1 MTVSVCMGIYNGEKY
16 IEEQLDSILGQTRK
30 AEEVILCD
38 DCSTDRTVE
47 IVRLFIDR
55 NGLQESW
62 RLYCNGEN
70 RGYPGN
76 FYYVMG
82 LCAGDVVFLADQD
95 DVWAE
100 TKLERMCAVL
110 EEHPEAEVLA
120 CKFGL
125 MDGEGERIHA
135 VMAPSHSLG
144 TGKLRQGGL
153 REIFRKYQW
162 PGMVLAYRNG
172 WYRERGMGICG
183 QESPGPCGEY
193 GSWSHEEMGQ
203 CGEDRSGSCEDAG
216 HRGADGSRSREDAG
230 QCGEERNRSCE
241 DAGPCGEYG
250 SRSREEMGQC
260 GEERN
265 RSCEEMGYRGEYGS
279 RSHENVGQCGE
290 DRSGPCGNGGL
301 EFRVPHDIF
310 LCAMAA
316 EEGAFFHMDEELA
329 HHRRHD
335 SNTAAEEHRVG
346 KLLQRERKLWE
357 IEKYL
362 RMLGEFEERRVL
374 RTEAGKRILREKT
387 RAMEGRYEALRSGRI
402 WQVLRAAARDWR
414 QVRAVAVVCDLM
426 IVRGGR
432 E

>member
-47 IVRLFIDR
+47 IVRLFIER

-135 VMAPSHSLG
+135 VMAPSRSLG
-144 TGKLRQGGL
+144 TRKLRQVGL

-203 CGEDRSGSCEDAG
+203 CGE
-216 HRGADGSRSREDAG
+216 
-230 QCGEERNRSCE
+230 
-241 DAGPCGEYG
+241 
-250 SRSREEMGQC
+250 
-260 GEERN
+260 ERN

-279 RSHENVGQCGE
+279 RSHENAGPCGEYGSRSCEDAGQCGE

-362 RMLGEFEERRVL
+362 RMLGEFEEHRVL

-387 RAMEGRYEALRSGRI
+387 RAMEGRYEALQSGRI

-414 QVRAVAVVCDLM
+414 QVRAVAVVCDLV
-426 IVRGGR
+426 IVREGR

>member
-16 IEEQLDSILGQTRK
+16 IEEQLDSILRQTRR

-47 IVRLFIDR
+47 IVRLFIEKH
-55 NGLQESW
+55 GLGESW
-62 RLYCNGEN
+62 RLCCNKEN

-76 FYYVMG
+76 FYYAMS

-95 DVWAE
+95 DIWAE

-135 VMAPSHSLG
+135 VMAPSRSLG
-144 TGKLRQGGL
+144 TRKLRQVGL

-162 PGMVLAYRNG
+162 PGMVLAHRNG

-183 QESPGPCGEY
+183 QESPGQKGARTAGEAEEC
-193 GSWSHEEMGQ
+193 HEEMGQ
-203 CGEDRSGSCEDAG
+203 SRKDGNQSHAETGQSREDRSRSHEDAG
-216 HRGADGSRSREDAG
+216 H
-230 QCGEERNRSCE
+230 
-241 DAGPCGEYG
+241 
-250 SRSREEMGQC
+250 
-260 GEERN
+260 
-265 RSCEEMGYRGEYGS
+265 
-279 RSHENVGQCGE
+279 HGE
-290 DRSGPCGNGGL
+290 DGSGPCGNGES
-301 EFRVPHDIF
+301 EFKVPHDIF

-329 HHRRHD
+329 HHRRHED
-335 SNTAAEEHRVG
+335 NTAAEEHRVG
-346 KLLQRERKLWE
+346 KLLQKKRKLWE

-374 RTEAGKRILREKT
+374 RTEVGKRILREKT
-387 RAMEGRYEALRSGRI
+387 QAMEGRYEALQSGRI
-402 WQVLRAAARDWR
+402 WRVLRAAARDWR
-414 QVRAVAVVCDLM
+414 QVRGVVVVCDLV
-426 IVRGGR
+426 IVREGR

>member
-47 IVRLFIDR
+47 IVRLFIER

-135 VMAPSHSLG
+135 VMAPSRSLG
-144 TGKLRQGGL
+144 TRKLRQVGL

-183 QESPGPCGEY
+183 QESPGQKGARTAGEAEECRED
-193 GSWSHEEMGQ
+193 GNRSHEETGQ
-203 CGEDRSGSCEDAG
+203 SREDGNRSHEETGQSREDG
-216 HRGADGSRSREDAG
+216 NRSHEETGQSREDGSRSHGETGQSRED
-230 QCGEERNRSCE
+230 
-241 DAGPCGEYG
+241 
-250 SRSREEMGQC
+250 
-260 GEERN
+260 
-265 RSCEEMGYRGEYGS
+265 GS
-279 RSHENVGQCGE
+279 RSHEDAGHHGE
-290 DRSGPCGNGGL
+290 DGSGPCGNGGS
-301 EFRVPHDIF
+301 EFKVPHDIF

-329 HHRRHD
+329 RHRRHED
-335 SNTAAEEHRVG
+335 NTAAEEHRVG
-346 KLLQRERKLWE
+346 KLLQKERKLWE

-387 RAMEGRYEALRSGRI
+387 QAMEGRYEALQSGRI
-402 WQVLRAAARDWR
+402 WRVLRAAARDWR
-414 QVRAVAVVCDLM
+414 QVRGVAVVCDLV
-426 IVRGGR
+426 IVRKGR

>member
-16 IEEQLDSILGQTRK
+16 IEEQLDSILRQTRR

-47 IVRLFIDR
+47 IVRLFIEKH
-55 NGLQESW
+55 GLGESW
-62 RLYCNGEN
+62 RLCCNKEN

-76 FYYVMG
+76 FYYAMS

-95 DVWAE
+95 DIWAE

-110 EEHPEAEVLA
+110 EAHSEADVLA

-135 VMAPSHSLG
+135 VMAPSRSLG
-144 TGKLRQGGL
+144 TRKLRQVGL

-172 WYRERGMGICG
+172 NQSHAETGQSREDR
-183 QESPGPCGEY
+183 SR
-193 GSWSHEEMGQ
+193 SHEETGQ
-203 CGEDRSGSCEDAG
+203 SRKDGNRSHAETGQSREDRSRSHEDAG
-216 HRGADGSRSREDAG
+216 H
-230 QCGEERNRSCE
+230 
-241 DAGPCGEYG
+241 
-250 SRSREEMGQC
+250 
-260 GEERN
+260 
-265 RSCEEMGYRGEYGS
+265 
-279 RSHENVGQCGE
+279 HGE
-290 DRSGPCGNGGL
+290 DGSGPCGNGES
-301 EFRVPHDIF
+301 EFKVPHDIF

-329 HHRRHD
+329 RHRRHED
-335 SNTAAEEHRVG
+335 NTAAEEHRVG
-346 KLLQRERKLWE
+346 KLLQKKRKLWE

-374 RTEAGKRILREKT
+374 RTEVGKRILREKT
-387 RAMEGRYEALRSGRI
+387 QAMEGRYEALQSGRI
-402 WQVLRAAARDWR
+402 WRVLRAAARDWR
-414 QVRAVAVVCDLM
+414 QVRGVAVVCDLV
-426 IVRGGR
+426 IVRKGR

>member
-1 MTVSVCMGIYNGEKY
+1 
-16 IEEQLDSILGQTRK
+16 
-30 AEEVILCD
+30 
-38 DCSTDRTVE
+38 
-47 IVRLFIDR
+47 
-55 NGLQESW
+55 
-62 RLYCNGEN
+62 
-70 RGYPGN
+70 
-76 FYYVMG
+76 
-82 LCAGDVVFLADQD
+82 
-95 DVWAE
+95 
-100 TKLERMCAVL
+100 
-110 EEHPEAEVLA
+110 
-120 CKFGL
+120 
-125 MDGEGERIHA
+125 
-135 VMAPSHSLG
+135 
-144 TGKLRQGGL
+144 
-153 REIFRKYQW
+153 
-162 PGMVLAYRNG
+162 
-172 WYRERGMGICG
+172 
-183 QESPGPCGEY
+183 
-193 GSWSHEEMGQ
+193 MGQ

-387 RAMEGRYEALRSGRI
+387 RAMEGRYEALQSGRI
-402 WQVLRAAARDWR
+402 WRVLRAAARDWR

-426 IVRGGR
+426 IVRGGSR
-432 E
+432 EGFKDSGYLK

>member
-16 IEEQLDSILGQTRK
+16 IEEQLDSILRQTRR

-47 IVRLFIDR
+47 IVRLFIEKH
-55 NGLQESW
+55 GLGESW
-62 RLYCNGEN
+62 RLCCNGEN

-76 FYYVMG
+76 FYYAMS

-135 VMAPSHSLG
+135 VMAPSRSLG
-144 TGKLRQGGL
+144 TRKLRQVGL

-183 QESPGPCGEY
+183 QESPGQKGARTAGEAEECRED
-193 GSWSHEEMGQ
+193 GNRSHEETGQ
-203 CGEDRSGSCEDAG
+203 SRE
-216 HRGADGSRSREDAG
+216 DGSRSHGETGQSRED
-230 QCGEERNRSCE
+230 
-241 DAGPCGEYG
+241 
-250 SRSREEMGQC
+250 
-260 GEERN
+260 
-265 RSCEEMGYRGEYGS
+265 GS
-279 RSHENVGQCGE
+279 RSHEDAGHHGE
-290 DRSGPCGNGGL
+290 DGSGPCGNGGS
-301 EFRVPHDIF
+301 EFKVPHDIF

-329 HHRRHD
+329 HHRRHED
-335 SNTAAEEHRVG
+335 NTAAEEHRVG
-346 KLLQRERKLWE
+346 KLLQKKRKLWE

-374 RTEAGKRILREKT
+374 RTEVGKRILREKT
-387 RAMEGRYEALRSGRI
+387 QAMEGRYEALQSGRI
-402 WQVLRAAARDWR
+402 WRVLRAAARDWR
-414 QVRAVAVVCDLM
+414 QVRGVAVVCDLV
-426 IVRGGR
+426 IVREGR

>member
-1 MTVSVCMGIYNGEKY
+1 
-16 IEEQLDSILGQTRK
+16 
-30 AEEVILCD
+30 
-38 DCSTDRTVE
+38 
-47 IVRLFIDR
+47 
-55 NGLQESW
+55 
-62 RLYCNGEN
+62 
-70 RGYPGN
+70 
-76 FYYVMG
+76 
-82 LCAGDVVFLADQD
+82 
-95 DVWAE
+95 
-100 TKLERMCAVL
+100 
-110 EEHPEAEVLA
+110 
-120 CKFGL
+120 
-125 MDGEGERIHA
+125 
-135 VMAPSHSLG
+135 
-144 TGKLRQGGL
+144 
-153 REIFRKYQW
+153 
-162 PGMVLAYRNG
+162 
-172 WYRERGMGICG
+172 MGICG

-203 CGEDRSGSCEDAG
+203 CGE
-216 HRGADGSRSREDAG
+216 
-230 QCGEERNRSCE
+230 ERNRSCE

-250 SRSREEMGQC
+250 SRSREDAGHR
-260 GEERN
+260 GEYGSQSREDA
-265 RSCEEMGYRGEYGS
+265 GHRGEYGS
-279 RSHENVGQCGE
+279 RSHEDAGQCGE

-387 RAMEGRYEALRSGRI
+387 RAMEGRYEALQSGRI
-402 WQVLRAAARDWR
+402 WRVLRAAARDWR

>member
-16 IEEQLDSILGQTRK
+16 IEEQLDSILRQTRR
-30 AEEVILCD
+30 ADEVILCD

-47 IVRLFIDR
+47 IVRLFIER

-135 VMAPSHSLG
+135 VMAPSRSLG
-144 TGKLRQGGL
+144 TRKLRQVGL

-183 QESPGPCGEY
+183 QESPGQKGVRTAREAEECRKD
-193 GSWSHEEMGQ
+193 GSWSHGETGQ
-203 CGEDRSGSCEDAG
+203 SRK
-216 HRGADGSRSREDAG
+216 DGSRSHEETGQSREDGNRSHEETG
-230 QCGEERNRSCE
+230 QSREDGSRSHGETGQSREDGSRSCE
-241 DAGPCGEYG
+241 DA
-250 SRSREEMGQC
+250 
-260 GEERN
+260 
-265 RSCEEMGYRGEYGS
+265 
-279 RSHENVGQCGE
+279 GQCGE

-387 RAMEGRYEALRSGRI
+387 RAMEGRYEALQSGRI
-402 WQVLRAAARDWR
+402 WRVLRAAARDWR

-426 IVRGGR
+426 IVRGGSR
-432 E
+432 EGFKDSGYLK

>member
-47 IVRLFIDR
+47 IVRLFIER

-144 TGKLRQGGL
+144 TGKLRQVGL

-193 GSWSHEEMGQ
+193 GSWSY
-203 CGEDRSGSCEDAG
+203 EDM
-216 HRGADGSRSREDAG
+216 G

-250 SRSREEMGQC
+250 SRSREDA
-260 GEERN
+260 
-265 RSCEEMGYRGEYGS
+265 
-279 RSHENVGQCGE
+279 GQCGE
-290 DRSGPCGNGGL
+290 DRSGPSGNGGL

-387 RAMEGRYEALRSGRI
+387 RAMEGRYEALQSGRI
-402 WQVLRAAARDWR
+402 WRVLRAAARDWR

-426 IVRGGR
+426 IVRGGSR
-432 E
+432 EGFKDSGYLK

>member
-47 IVRLFIDR
+47 IVRLFIER

-82 LCAGDVVFLADQD
+82 LCTGDVVFLADQD

-144 TGKLRQGGL
+144 TGKLRQVGL

-172 WYRERGMGICG
+172 WYRERGMRICG

-193 GSWSHEEMGQ
+193 GSWSY
-203 CGEDRSGSCEDAG
+203 EDM
-216 HRGADGSRSREDAG
+216 G

-250 SRSREEMGQC
+250 SRSREDA
-260 GEERN
+260 
-265 RSCEEMGYRGEYGS
+265 
-279 RSHENVGQCGE
+279 GQCGE
-290 DRSGPCGNGGL
+290 DRSGPSGNGGL

-387 RAMEGRYEALRSGRI
+387 RAMEGRYEALQSGRI

>member
-47 IVRLFIDR
+47 IVRLFIER

-144 TGKLRQGGL
+144 TGKLRQVGL

-193 GSWSHEEMGQ
+193 GSWSY
-203 CGEDRSGSCEDAG
+203 ED
-216 HRGADGSRSREDAG
+216 
-230 QCGEERNRSCE
+230 
-241 DAGPCGEYG
+241 
-250 SRSREEMGQC
+250 MGQC

-279 RSHENVGQCGE
+279 RSREDAGQCGE
-290 DRSGPCGNGGL
+290 DRSGPSGNGGL

-387 RAMEGRYEALRSGRI
+387 RAMEGRYEALQSGRI
-402 WQVLRAAARDWR
+402 WRVLRAAARGWR

-426 IVRGGR
+426 IVRGGSR
-432 E
+432 EGFKDSGYLK

>member
-47 IVRLFIDR
+47 IVRLFIER

-144 TGKLRQGGL
+144 TGKLRQVGL

-193 GSWSHEEMGQ
+193 GS
-203 CGEDRSGSCEDAG
+203 
-216 HRGADGSRSREDAG
+216 
-230 QCGEERNRSCE
+230 
-241 DAGPCGEYG
+241 
-250 SRSREEMGQC
+250 RSREEMGQC

-279 RSHENVGQCGE
+279 RSHENAGPCGEYGSRSCEDAGQCGE

-387 RAMEGRYEALRSGRI
+387 RAMEGRYEALQSGRI
-402 WQVLRAAARDWR
+402 WRVLRAAARDWR

>member
-47 IVRLFIDR
+47 IVRLFIER

-144 TGKLRQGGL
+144 TGKLRQVGL

-193 GSWSHEEMGQ
+193 GSWSY
-203 CGEDRSGSCEDAG
+203 ED
-216 HRGADGSRSREDAG
+216 
-230 QCGEERNRSCE
+230 
-241 DAGPCGEYG
+241 
-250 SRSREEMGQC
+250 MGQC

-279 RSHENVGQCGE
+279 RSREDAGQCGE

-387 RAMEGRYEALRSGRI
+387 RAMEGRYEALQSGRI
-402 WQVLRAAARDWR
+402 WRVLRAAARDWR

-426 IVRGGR
+426 IVRGGSR
-432 E
+432 EGFKDSGYLK

>member
-47 IVRLFIDR
+47 IVRLFIER

-135 VMAPSHSLG
+135 VMAPSRSLG
-144 TGKLRQGGL
+144 TRKLRQVGL

-183 QESPGPCGEY
+183 QESPGQKGVRTAREAEECRKD
-193 GSWSHEEMGQ
+193 GSWSHGETGQ
-203 CGEDRSGSCEDAG
+203 SRK
-216 HRGADGSRSREDAG
+216 DGSRSHEETGQSREDG
-230 QCGEERNRSCE
+230 SRSCE
-241 DAGPCGEYG
+241 DA
-250 SRSREEMGQC
+250 
-260 GEERN
+260 
-265 RSCEEMGYRGEYGS
+265 
-279 RSHENVGQCGE
+279 GQCGE

-387 RAMEGRYEALRSGRI
+387 RAMEGRYEALQSGRI
-402 WQVLRAAARDWR
+402 WRVLRAAARDWR

-426 IVRGGR
+426 IVRGGSR
-432 E
+432 EGFKDSGYLK

>member
-47 IVRLFIDR
+47 IVRLFIER

-135 VMAPSHSLG
+135 VMAPSRSLG
-144 TGKLRQGGL
+144 TRKLRQVGL

-193 GSWSHEEMGQ
+193 GSRSHE
-203 CGEDRSGSCEDAG
+203 DV
-216 HRGADGSRSREDAG
+216 G

-250 SRSREEMGQC
+250 SRSREDAGHR
-260 GEERN
+260 GEYGSQSREDA
-265 RSCEEMGYRGEYGS
+265 GHRGEYGS
-279 RSHENVGQCGE
+279 RSHEDAGQCGE

-387 RAMEGRYEALRSGRI
+387 RAMEGRYEALQSGRI

>member
-1 MTVSVCMGIYNGEKY
+1 MGIYNGEKY
-16 IEEQLDSILGQTRK
+16 IEEQLDSILRQTRR

-47 IVRLFIDR
+47 IVRLFIER

-135 VMAPSHSLG
+135 VMAPSRSLG
-144 TGKLRQGGL
+144 TRKLRQVGL

-193 GSWSHEEMGQ
+193 GSRSHE
-203 CGEDRSGSCEDAG
+203 DV
-216 HRGADGSRSREDAG
+216 G

-250 SRSREEMGQC
+250 SRSREDAGHR
-260 GEERN
+260 GEYGSQSREDA
-265 RSCEEMGYRGEYGS
+265 GHRGEYGS
-279 RSHENVGQCGE
+279 RSHEDAGQCGE

-387 RAMEGRYEALRSGRI
+387 RAMEGRYEALQSGRI

>member
-16 IEEQLDSILGQTRK
+16 IEEQLDSILRQTRR

-47 IVRLFIDR
+47 IVRLFIEKH
-55 NGLQESW
+55 GLGESW
-62 RLYCNGEN
+62 RLCCNKEN

-76 FYYVMG
+76 FYYAMS

-95 DVWAE
+95 DIWAE

-110 EEHPEAEVLA
+110 EAHSEADVLA

-135 VMAPSHSLG
+135 VMAPSRSLG
-144 TGKLRQGGL
+144 TRKLRQVGL

-193 GSWSHEEMGQ
+193 GS
-203 CGEDRSGSCEDAG
+203 
-216 HRGADGSRSREDAG
+216 
-230 QCGEERNRSCE
+230 
-241 DAGPCGEYG
+241 
-250 SRSREEMGQC
+250 RSREEMGQC

-279 RSHENVGQCGE
+279 RSHENAGPCGEYGSRSCEDAGQCGE

-387 RAMEGRYEALRSGRI
+387 RAMEGRYEALQSGRI
-402 WQVLRAAARDWR
+402 WRVLRAAARDWR

>member
-47 IVRLFIDR
+47 IVRLFIER

-144 TGKLRQGGL
+144 TGKLRQVGL

-203 CGEDRSGSCEDAG
+203 CGE
-216 HRGADGSRSREDAG
+216 
-230 QCGEERNRSCE
+230 ERNRSCE

-250 SRSREEMGQC
+250 SRS
-260 GEERN
+260 
-265 RSCEEMGYRGEYGS
+265 CEDA
-279 RSHENVGQCGE
+279 GQCGE

-387 RAMEGRYEALRSGRI
+387 RAMEGRYEALQSGRI
-402 WQVLRAAARDWR
+402 WRVLRAAARDWR

>member
-1 MTVSVCMGIYNGEKY
+1 MGIYNGEKY

-47 IVRLFIDR
+47 IVRLFIER

-135 VMAPSHSLG
+135 VMAPSRSLG
-144 TGKLRQGGL
+144 TRKLRQVGL

-193 GSWSHEEMGQ
+193 GSRSHE
-203 CGEDRSGSCEDAG
+203 DV
-216 HRGADGSRSREDAG
+216 G

-250 SRSREEMGQC
+250 SRSREDAGHR
-260 GEERN
+260 GEYGSQSREDA
-265 RSCEEMGYRGEYGS
+265 GHRGEYGS
-279 RSHENVGQCGE
+279 RSHEDAGQCGE

-387 RAMEGRYEALRSGRI
+387 RAMEGRYEALQSGRI

>member
-16 IEEQLDSILGQTRK
+16 IEEQLDSILRQTRR

-47 IVRLFIDR
+47 IVRLFIER

-62 RLYCNGEN
+62 RLYCNEKN
-70 RGYPGN
+70 KGYPGN
-76 FYYVMG
+76 FYYAMG

-135 VMAPSHSLG
+135 VMAPSRSLG
-144 TGKLRQGGL
+144 TRKLRQVGL

-193 GSWSHEEMGQ
+193 GSRSHE
-203 CGEDRSGSCEDAG
+203 DV
-216 HRGADGSRSREDAG
+216 G

-250 SRSREEMGQC
+250 SRS
-260 GEERN
+260 
-265 RSCEEMGYRGEYGS
+265 
-279 RSHENVGQCGE
+279 HEDAGQCGE

-387 RAMEGRYEALRSGRI
+387 RAMEGRYDALQSGRI

>member
-1 MTVSVCMGIYNGEKY
+1 
-16 IEEQLDSILGQTRK
+16 
-30 AEEVILCD
+30 
-38 DCSTDRTVE
+38 
-47 IVRLFIDR
+47 
-55 NGLQESW
+55 
-62 RLYCNGEN
+62 
-70 RGYPGN
+70 
-76 FYYVMG
+76 
-82 LCAGDVVFLADQD
+82 
-95 DVWAE
+95 
-100 TKLERMCAVL
+100 
-110 EEHPEAEVLA
+110 
-120 CKFGL
+120 
-125 MDGEGERIHA
+125 
-135 VMAPSHSLG
+135 
-144 TGKLRQGGL
+144 
-153 REIFRKYQW
+153 
-162 PGMVLAYRNG
+162 
-172 WYRERGMGICG
+172 MGICG

-203 CGEDRSGSCEDAG
+203 CGE
-216 HRGADGSRSREDAG
+216 
-230 QCGEERNRSCE
+230 ERNRSCE

-250 SRSREEMGQC
+250 SRS
-260 GEERN
+260 
-265 RSCEEMGYRGEYGS
+265 CEDA
-279 RSHENVGQCGE
+279 GQCGE

-374 RTEAGKRILREKT
+374 RTEVGKRILREKT
-387 RAMEGRYEALRSGRI
+387 QAMEGRYEALQSGRI

-414 QVRAVAVVCDLM
+414 QVRAVAVVCDLV
-426 IVRGGR
+426 IVREGR

>member
-1 MTVSVCMGIYNGEKY
+1 MTISVCMGIYNGEKY
-16 IEEQLDSILGQTRK
+16 IEKQLYSILGQTRK
-30 AEEVILCD
+30 ADEVILCD
-38 DCSTDRTVE
+38 DCSEDGTVG
-47 IVRLFIDR
+47 IVRRFIER
-55 NGLQESW
+55 NGLQDSW
-62 RLYCNGEN
+62 ELYCSEEN

-76 FYYVMG
+76 FYYAMG
-82 LCAGDVVFLADQD
+82 LCTGDVVFLADQD
-95 DVWAE
+95 DVWAGN
-100 TKLERMCAVL
+100 KLERMCSML
-110 EEHPEAEVLA
+110 ERHPEANVVA

-125 MDGEGERIHA
+125 MDGEDEKIHS
-135 VMAPSHSLG
+135 VMAPAHSLE
-144 TGKLRQGGL
+144 TGKLRKVEL
-153 REIFRKYQW
+153 REIFYKYQW

-193 GSWSHEEMGQ
+193 GSRSHE
-203 CGEDRSGSCEDAG
+203 DV
-216 HRGADGSRSREDAG
+216 G

-250 SRSREEMGQC
+250 SRSREDAGHR
-260 GEERN
+260 GEYGSQSREDA
-265 RSCEEMGYRGEYGS
+265 GHRGEYGS
-279 RSHENVGQCGE
+279 RSHEDAGQCGE

-329 HHRRHD
+329 RHRRHED
-335 SNTAAEEHRVG
+335 NTAAEEHRVG
-346 KLLQRERKLWE
+346 KLLQKKRKLWE

-387 RAMEGRYEALRSGRI
+387 RAMEGRYEALQSGSM
-402 WQVLRAAARDWR
+402 WQVLLRAFRDR
-414 QVRAVAVVCDLM
+414 RNVRVATVVCDLL
-426 IVRGGR
+426 IVRG
-432 E
+432 

>member
-47 IVRLFIDR
+47 IVRLFIER

-135 VMAPSHSLG
+135 VMAPSRSLG
-144 TGKLRQGGL
+144 TRKLRQVGL

-183 QESPGPCGEY
+183 QESPGQKGVRTAREAEECRKD
-193 GSWSHEEMGQ
+193 GSWSHGETGQ
-203 CGEDRSGSCEDAG
+203 SRE
-216 HRGADGSRSREDAG
+216 DGSRSHEETGQSREDGSRSHGETG
-230 QCGEERNRSCE
+230 QSREDGSRSCE
-241 DAGPCGEYG
+241 DA
-250 SRSREEMGQC
+250 
-260 GEERN
+260 
-265 RSCEEMGYRGEYGS
+265 
-279 RSHENVGQCGE
+279 GQCGE

-387 RAMEGRYEALRSGRI
+387 RAMEGRYEALQSGRI
-402 WQVLRAAARDWR
+402 WRVLRAAARDWR

-426 IVRGGR
+426 IVRGGSR
-432 E
+432 EGFKDSGYLK

>member
-47 IVRLFIDR
+47 IVRLFIER

-135 VMAPSHSLG
+135 VMAPSRSLG
-144 TGKLRQGGL
+144 TRKLRQVGL

-203 CGEDRSGSCEDAG
+203 CGE
-216 HRGADGSRSREDAG
+216 
-230 QCGEERNRSCE
+230 
-241 DAGPCGEYG
+241 
-250 SRSREEMGQC
+250 
-260 GEERN
+260 ERN

-279 RSHENVGQCGE
+279 RSHENAGPCGEYGSRSCEDAGQCGE

-362 RMLGEFEERRVL
+362 RMLGEFEEHRVL

-387 RAMEGRYEALRSGRI
+387 RAMEGRYEALQSGRI

-414 QVRAVAVVCDLM
+414 QVRAVAVVCDLV

>member
-16 IEEQLDSILGQTRK
+16 IEEQLDSILRQTRR

-47 IVRLFIDR
+47 IVRLFIEKH
-55 NGLQESW
+55 GLGESW
-62 RLYCNGEN
+62 RLCCNKEN

-76 FYYVMG
+76 FYYAMS

-95 DVWAE
+95 DIWAE

-110 EEHPEAEVLA
+110 EAHSEADVLA

-135 VMAPSHSLG
+135 VMGPSRSLG
-144 TGKLRQGGL
+144 TRKLRQVGL

-183 QESPGPCGEY
+183 QESPGQKGARTAGEAEEC
-193 GSWSHEEMGQ
+193 HEEMGQ
-203 CGEDRSGSCEDAG
+203 SRKDGNQSHAETGQSREDRSRSHEDAG
-216 HRGADGSRSREDAG
+216 H
-230 QCGEERNRSCE
+230 
-241 DAGPCGEYG
+241 
-250 SRSREEMGQC
+250 
-260 GEERN
+260 
-265 RSCEEMGYRGEYGS
+265 
-279 RSHENVGQCGE
+279 HGE
-290 DRSGPCGNGGL
+290 DGSGPCGNGES
-301 EFRVPHDIF
+301 EFKVPHDIF

-329 HHRRHD
+329 HHRRHED
-335 SNTAAEEHRVG
+335 NTAAEEHRVG
-346 KLLQRERKLWE
+346 KLLQKKRKLWE

-374 RTEAGKRILREKT
+374 RTEVGKRILREKT
-387 RAMEGRYEALRSGRI
+387 QAMEGRYEALQSGRI
-402 WQVLRAAARDWR
+402 WRVLRAAARDWR
-414 QVRAVAVVCDLM
+414 QVRGVAVVCDLV
-426 IVRGGR
+426 IVREGR

>member
-47 IVRLFIDR
+47 IVRLFIER

-135 VMAPSHSLG
+135 VMAPSRSLG
-144 TGKLRQGGL
+144 TRKLRQVGL

-203 CGEDRSGSCEDAG
+203 CGE
-216 HRGADGSRSREDAG
+216 
-230 QCGEERNRSCE
+230 
-241 DAGPCGEYG
+241 
-250 SRSREEMGQC
+250 
-260 GEERN
+260 ERN

-279 RSHENVGQCGE
+279 RSHENAGPCGEYGSRSHEDAGQCGE

-387 RAMEGRYEALRSGRI
+387 RAMEGRYEALQSGRI

>member
-47 IVRLFIDR
+47 IVRLFIER

-135 VMAPSHSLG
+135 VMAPSRSLG
-144 TGKLRQGGL
+144 TRKLRQVGL

-183 QESPGPCGEY
+183 QESPGQKGARTAGEAEEC
-193 GSWSHEEMGQ
+193 HEEMGQ
-203 CGEDRSGSCEDAG
+203 SRKDGNRSHAETGQSREDRSRSHEDAG
-216 HRGADGSRSREDAG
+216 H
-230 QCGEERNRSCE
+230 
-241 DAGPCGEYG
+241 
-250 SRSREEMGQC
+250 
-260 GEERN
+260 
-265 RSCEEMGYRGEYGS
+265 
-279 RSHENVGQCGE
+279 HGE
-290 DRSGPCGNGGL
+290 DGSGPCGNGGS
-301 EFRVPHDIF
+301 EFKVPHDIF

-329 HHRRHD
+329 HHRRHED
-335 SNTAAEEHRVG
+335 NTAAEEHRVG
-346 KLLQRERKLWE
+346 KLLQKKRKLWE

-374 RTEAGKRILREKT
+374 RTEVGKRILREKT
-387 RAMEGRYEALRSGRI
+387 QAMEGRYEALQSGRI
-402 WQVLRAAARDWR
+402 WRVLRAAARDWR
-414 QVRAVAVVCDLM
+414 QVRGVAVVCDLV
-426 IVRGGR
+426 IVREGR

>member
-47 IVRLFIDR
+47 IVRLFIER

-82 LCAGDVVFLADQD
+82 LCTGDVVFLADQD

-144 TGKLRQGGL
+144 TGKLRQVGL

-193 GSWSHEEMGQ
+193 GSWSY
-203 CGEDRSGSCEDAG
+203 ED
-216 HRGADGSRSREDAG
+216 
-230 QCGEERNRSCE
+230 
-241 DAGPCGEYG
+241 
-250 SRSREEMGQC
+250 MGQC

-279 RSHENVGQCGE
+279 RSREDAGQCGE
-290 DRSGPCGNGGL
+290 DRSGPSGNGGL

-387 RAMEGRYEALRSGRI
+387 RAMEGRYEALQSGRI

>member
-16 IEEQLDSILGQTRK
+16 IEEQLDSILRQTRR

-47 IVRLFIDR
+47 IVRLFIEKH
-55 NGLQESW
+55 GLGESW
-62 RLYCNGEN
+62 RLCCNKEN

-76 FYYVMG
+76 FYYAMS

-95 DVWAE
+95 DIWAE

-110 EEHPEAEVLA
+110 EAHSEADVLA

-135 VMAPSHSLG
+135 VMAPSRSLG
-144 TGKLRQGGL
+144 TRKLRQVGL

-183 QESPGPCGEY
+183 QESPGQKGARTAGEAEEC
-193 GSWSHEEMGQ
+193 HEEMGQ
-203 CGEDRSGSCEDAG
+203 SRKDGNQSHAETGQSREDRSRSHEDAG
-216 HRGADGSRSREDAG
+216 H
-230 QCGEERNRSCE
+230 
-241 DAGPCGEYG
+241 
-250 SRSREEMGQC
+250 
-260 GEERN
+260 
-265 RSCEEMGYRGEYGS
+265 
-279 RSHENVGQCGE
+279 HGE
-290 DRSGPCGNGGL
+290 DGSGPCGNGGS
-301 EFRVPHDIF
+301 EFKVPHDIF

-329 HHRRHD
+329 RHRRHED
-335 SNTAAEEHRVG
+335 NTAAEEHRVG
-346 KLLQRERKLWE
+346 KLLQKERKLWE

-387 RAMEGRYEALRSGRI
+387 QAMEGRYEALQSGRI
-402 WQVLRAAARDWR
+402 WRVLRAAARDWR
-414 QVRAVAVVCDLM
+414 QVRGVAVVCDLV
-426 IVRGGR
+426 IVRKGR